1 MAQAIGGYSSY
12 PNFVKYVID
21 ANIVETDSANNRTR
35 ISLNAYVYVT
45 GSSASSSGGSGDIY
59 VNGNY
64 AASGSI
70 GYWSLGRYGT
80 VGVTS
85 NGSYWVSH
93 DANGY
98 LGSVSITGSS
108 SMSGLGSV
116 SIGTTLDG
124 FSDYVRSPYTPST
137 PAFVSRD
144 RSSITMTTSSSV
156 PSGAPGIGSYTWQ
169 SSTNNID
176 WSTISGQ
183 TSSTLS
189 WTGASAT
196 TQYYFRALATSSNPT
211 EGSSSYSSPSILIA
225 AAPSQ
230 PSSASLSRSGRNVT
244 VGLSTPSANGS
255 TLSTFTLQYSTSS
268 GFPADSS
275 TVTVSNISTGSQLV
289 SDLDTN
295 TTYYFRYKIGS
306 NRGDSD
312 YSATS
317 NISIPAVP
325 SAPAITTALSKT
337 VRKVT
342 IDWDAP
348 SLSGG
353 ASLSTYE
360 VDARYSSDGGDTWD
374 TSFTKIADVTSP
386 TTIFLTEDLNIAKTY
401 QFRVRGITDVGNT
414 AYSDV
419 TSLTEYNSIFISAY
433 GYRSD
438 GTNFSTAIQYAARY
452 TGDSG
457 DSINVNGTV
466 YTGWKI
472 IENVKRYDGSGFIP
486 LTQ

>member
-12 PNFVKYVID
+12 PNYVKYVID
-21 ANIVETDSANNRTR
+21 AWIAETDSTNNRTR
-35 ISLNAYVYVT
+35 VAVNAYVYVT

-59 VNGNY
+59 VNGVY
-64 AASGSI
+64 AASGSV

-80 VGVTS
+80 QGVTS
-85 NGSYWVSH
+85 NGSFWVSH
-93 DANGY
+93 DNNGY
-98 LGSVSITGSS
+98 LGSVSISGSS

-116 SIGTTLDG
+116 SVSTTLDG
-124 FSDYVRSPYTPST
+124 FPNYVRSPYTPST

-156 PSGAPGIGSYTWQ
+156 PSGAPGISSYTWQ
-169 SSTNNID
+169 QSTNNID
-176 WSTISGQ
+176 WTTVSGQ

-196 TQYYFRALATSSNPT
+196 TQYYFRVLATNS
-211 EGSSSYSSPSILIA
+211 EGDSSYSSASSLIS

-230 PSSASLSRSGRNVT
+230 PVSASLSRSGRNVT
-244 VGLSTPSANGS
+244 VGLTTPASNGS
-255 TLSTFTLQYSTSS
+255 TLSTFTLDYSTSS
-268 GFPADSS
+268 SFPSDSS
-275 TVTVSNISTGSQLV
+275 TVTISGISTGSQLV
-289 SDLDTN
+289 SSLDPN
-295 TTYYFRYKIGS
+295 TTYYFRYKVGS

-317 NISIPAVP
+317 NISIPAIP
-325 SAPAITTALSKT
+325 DAPTITTALTKN

-342 IDWDAP
+342 IDWNAP

-360 VDARYSSDGGDTWD
+360 VDARYSSDGGATWD
-374 TSFTKIADVTSP
+374 TSFTKIADVASSL
-386 TTIFLTEDLNIAKTY
+386 TIFTTDDLNIAKTY
-401 QFRVRGITDVGNT
+401 QFRVRAITDVGNT
-414 AYSDV
+414 SYSDV
-419 TSLTEYNSIFISAY
+419 ASLTEYNSIFISAY

-438 GTNFSTAIQYAARY
+438 GTNFNTAIQYAARY
-452 TGDSG
+452 TGDSN

-472 IENVKRYDGSGFIP
+472 IENVKRYDGSAFIS

>member
-21 ANIVETDSANNRTR
+21 ANIVETDAANNRTR

-59 VNGNY
+59 VNGVY

-85 NGSYWVSH
+85 NGSFWVGH
-93 DANGY
+93 DSNGY
-98 LGSVSITGSS
+98 LGSVTFSGSS

-116 SIGTTLDG
+116 SISATLDG
-124 FSDYVRSPYTPST
+124 FPNYVRNPSTPST

-156 PSGAPGIGSYTWQ
+156 PSGAPGITSYTWQ

-189 WTGASAT
+189 WTSASAT
-196 TQYYFRALATSSNPT
+196 TQYYFRALATNS
-211 EGSSSYSSPSILIA
+211 EGDSSYSLSSSLIS

-230 PSSASLSRSGRNVT
+230 PSSPGLSRSGRNVT
-244 VGLSTPSANGS
+244 ATLSTPSANGS

-268 GFPADSS
+268 SFPDDSS
-275 TVTVSNISTGSQLV
+275 TTTISGISTGSQVV
-289 SDLDTN
+289 SSLNTN

-312 YSATS
+312 YSATA

-325 SAPAITTALSKT
+325 SAPTITTALSKT

-386 TTIFLTEDLNIAKTY
+386 TTILVTEDLNIAKTY

-414 AYSDV
+414 EYSDV
-419 TSLTEYNSIFISAY
+419 TSLTQYNSIFISAY

-438 GTNFSTAIQYAARY
+438 GTNFNTAIQYAARY

-472 IENVKRYDGSGFIP
+472 IENVKRYDGSEFIP

>member
-1 MAQAIGGYSSY
+1 MAQASGGYSSY
-12 PNFVKYVID
+12 PAYVQYVID
-21 ANIVETDSANNRTR
+21 CWIAQTDSANNR
-35 ISLNAYVYVT
+35 SLVSVNAYVYVT
-45 GSSASSSGGSGDIY
+45 GSSASSSGGSGDVY
-59 VNGNY
+59 VNGT
-64 AASGSI
+64 AVASGSI

-85 NGSYWVSH
+85 GSIWVSH
-93 DANGY
+93 DSNGY
-98 LGSVSITGSS
+98 LGSVGFSGSS
-108 SMSGLGSV
+108 SMSGLGSA
-116 SIGTTLDG
+116 SASGSLGG
-124 FSDYVRSPYTPST
+124 FTDYVRSPSTPST

-144 RSSITMTTSSSV
+144 RSSIVMTTSSSV
-156 PSGAPGIGSYTWQ
+156 PSGAPGISSYTWQ
-169 SSTNNID
+169 QSTNNID

-183 TSSTLS
+183 SSSTLS
-189 WTGASAT
+189 WTGAVAT
-196 TQYYFRALATSSNPT
+196 TQYYLRALATNS
-211 EGSSSYSSPSILIA
+211 EGSSSYSSASSLIS
-225 AAPSQ
+225 AAPNQ
-230 PSSASLSRSGRNVT
+230 PSSATLSRSGRSVT
-244 VGLSTPSANGS
+244 VGLTTPASNGS

-289 SDLDTN
+289 SDLATN
-295 TTYYFRYKIGS
+295 TTYYFRYKVGS

-317 NISIPAVP
+317 NIAIPAIP
-325 SAPAITTALSKT
+325 EAPTITTALTKN

-342 IDWDAP
+342 IDWNAP

-360 VDARYSSDGGDTWD
+360 VDARYSSDGGSTWD
-374 TSFTKIADVTSP
+374 TSFTKIADVVSP
-386 TTIFLTEDLNIAKTY
+386 TTIFTTDDLNIAKTY
-401 QFRVRGITDVGNT
+401 QFRVRAITDVGNT
-414 AYSDV
+414 SYSDV
-419 TSLTEYNSIFISAY
+419 ASLTEFNSIFISAY

-438 GTNFSTAIQYAARY
+438 GANFNTAIQYAARY

-472 IENVKRYDGSGFIP
+472 IENVKRYDGSGFIS

>member
-12 PNFVKYVID
+12 PNYVKYVID
-21 ANIVETDSANNRTR
+21 AWIAETDSANNRTR
-35 ISLNAYVYVT
+35 VAVNAYVYVT

-59 VNGNY
+59 VNGVY
-64 AASGSI
+64 AASGSV

-80 VGVTS
+80 QGVTS
-85 NGSYWVSH
+85 NGSFWVSH
-93 DANGY
+93 DNNGY
-98 LGSVSITGSS
+98 LGSVSISGSS

-116 SIGTTLDG
+116 SVSTTLDG
-124 FSDYVRSPYTPST
+124 FQNYVRSPYTPST

-156 PSGAPGIGSYTWQ
+156 PSGAPGISSYTWQ

-176 WSTISGQ
+176 WTTIGGQ
-183 TSSTLS
+183 SSSTLS
-189 WTGASAT
+189 WTTASAT
-196 TQYYFRALATSSNPT
+196 TQYYFRALATNT
-211 EGSSSYSSPSILIA
+211 EGDSAYSSPTSLIS

-230 PSSASLSRSGRNVT
+230 PSSASLSRSGRNVN
-244 VGLSTPSANGS
+244 VGLSTPSSNGS
-255 TLSTFTLQYSTSS
+255 TLTTFTLQYSTSS
-268 GFPADSS
+268 SFPSDSS
-275 TVTVSNISTGSQLV
+275 TVTISNIATGSQLV
-289 SDLDTN
+289 SDLSAN
-295 TTYYFRYKIGS
+295 TTYYFRYKVGS

-317 NISIPAVP
+317 NITIPAIP
-325 SAPAITTALSKT
+325 DAPTITTALTKN

-342 IDWDAP
+342 IDWNAP

-353 ASLSTYE
+353 ASLSAYE
-360 VDARYSSDGGDTWD
+360 VDAKYSSDGGATWD
-374 TSFTKIADVTSP
+374 TSFTKIADVASSA
-386 TTIFLTEDLNIAKTY
+386 TIFTTDDLNIAKTY

-419 TSLTEYNSIFISAY
+419 ASLTEYNSIFISAY

-438 GTNFSTAIQYAARY
+438 GTNFNTAIQYAARY
-452 TGDSG
+452 TGDLG
-457 DSINVNGTV
+457 DTINVNGTV
-466 YTGWKI
+466 YSGWKI
-472 IENVKRYDGSGFIP
+472 IENVKRYDGSSFIS

>member
-21 ANIVETDSANNRTR
+21 AWIAETDSANNRTR
-35 ISLNAYVYVT
+35 VAVNAYVYVT

-59 VNGNY
+59 VNGVY
-64 AASGSI
+64 AASGSV

-80 VGVTS
+80 QGVTS
-85 NGSYWVSH
+85 NGSFWVSH
-93 DANGY
+93 DNNGY
-98 LGSVSITGSS
+98 LGSVSISGSS

-116 SIGTTLDG
+116 SVSTTLDG
-124 FSDYVRSPYTPST
+124 FQNYVRSPYTPST

-156 PSGAPGIGSYTWQ
+156 PSGAPGISSYTWQ

-176 WSTISGQ
+176 WATIGGQ

-196 TQYYFRALATSSNPT
+196 TQYYFRALATNS
-211 EGSSSYSSPSILIA
+211 EGDSSYSLTSSLIS

-244 VGLSTPSANGS
+244 VGLTTPSSNGS
-255 TLSTFTLQYSTSS
+255 TLSTFTLDYSTSS
-268 GFPADSS
+268 SFPSDSS
-275 TVTVSNISTGSQLV
+275 TVTISGISTGSQLV
-289 SDLDTN
+289 SSLDPN
-295 TTYYFRYKIGS
+295 TTYYFRYKVGS

-317 NISIPAVP
+317 NISIPAIP
-325 SAPAITTALSKT
+325 DAPTITTALTKN

-342 IDWDAP
+342 IDWNAP

-360 VDARYSSDGGDTWD
+360 VDARYSSDGGATWD
-374 TSFTKIADVTSP
+374 TSFTKIADVASSL
-386 TTIFLTEDLNIAKTY
+386 TIFTTDDLNIAKTY
-401 QFRVRGITDVGNT
+401 QFRVRAITDVGNT
-414 AYSDV
+414 SYSDV
-419 TSLTEYNSIFISAY
+419 ASLTEYNSIFISAY

-438 GTNFSTAIQYAARY
+438 GTNFNTAIQYAARY
-452 TGDSG
+452 TGDSN

-472 IENVKRYDGSGFIP
+472 IENVKRYDGSAFIS